1 MKARGGFEVSVAWSN
16 GSITTASVKSTIGG
30 TLRLRSYV
38 PLKGKGLREAKGN
51 CSNPLLQS
59 PDIKSPLKSAE
70 LKDFSVLPL
79 RKVYEYD
86 IDTKAGKTYFFT
98 GNL

>member
-1 MKARGGFEVSVAWSN
+1 
-16 GSITTASVKSTIGG
+16 VKSTIGG

-38 PLKGKGLREAKGN
+38 PLKGKGLREAKGA
-51 CSNPLLQS
+51 CSNALLQA
-59 PDIKSPLKSAE
+59 PEIKSPLKSAE

-86 IDTKAGKTYFFT
+86 IDTKAGKTYVFT